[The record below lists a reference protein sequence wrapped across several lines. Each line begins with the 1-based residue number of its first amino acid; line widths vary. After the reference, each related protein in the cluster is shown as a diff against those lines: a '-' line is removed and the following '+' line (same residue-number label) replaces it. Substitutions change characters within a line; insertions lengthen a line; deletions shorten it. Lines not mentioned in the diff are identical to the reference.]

1 MIPTVQ
7 IPMKRPKSFGRI
19 AFFNM
24 IIDGRDSVVTP
35 IIKDRTTPSLAPLA
49 SRASAIGIHPKIS
62 AYIGTPAIVAM
73 MTPNGLEI
81 PRNFT
86 IISSGIQL

>member
-1 MIPTVQ
+1 MT
-7 IPMKRPKSFGRI
+7 RPKSFGLI
-19 AFFNM
+19 AFFNIM
-24 IIDGRDSVVTP
+24 MDGRDSVVTP
-35 IIKDRTTPSLAPLA
+35 IINDNTTRKLAPLA
-49 SRASAIGIHPKIS
+49 SNDYAIGIHPKMS